1 MDGSDEVCSLT
12 SEGVWE
18 LTDPNIKINDYG
30 IDFGYSPFVKPHD
43 AIRYTHFI
51 SSTT

>member
-43 AIRYTHFI
+43 AIR
-51 SSTT
+51 

>member
-18 LTDPNIKINDYG
+18 LTDPNLKINDYG
-30 IDFGYSPFVKPHD
+30 IDFGYSFVKPKGS
-43 AIRYTHFI
+43 IR
-51 SSTT
+51 